1 MGQMLKKLLIV
12 IFITLL
18 FILLAEVLA
27 RTLLWE
33 GEETRINTEVEF
45 GYSASGLGDLRPNMD
60 RVEQLMHIR
69 PYFLQTNSAGLR
81 NMEEIDENEDVFR
94 VLVIGDS
101 FTYGLYVHNQET
113 YPARLEEYLNANL
126 RTEVQVLNA
135 GVPGYTISD
144 ELDYLKDK
152 GLALAPDLVVLGIY
166 TNDIFD
172 LYPPVRELFGR
183 DVVLQTTQP
192 LMAVDEEP
200 QWVAFLRENVALYT
214 LLRNLRQQY
223 QDSQVE
229 NAVNRVTPIIE
240 GLEERYRDLTFNNP
254 DSPEYAYEW
263 AEYERLLAEMALL
276 LEEQDIP
283 FAMIL
288 FPDLAQLP
296 DRGGLSTHPQTVL
309 AELAADRDIPF
320 LDMLP
325 IYREYGDIQSLY
337 LMHYNKKAEVDPNAP
352 DAAVAPYMG
361 DGHPSPHGHL
371 LAARTLADMLIAN
384 GLVPD

>member
-1 MGQMLKKLLIV
+1 MKQLLKTTSIIV
-12 IFITLL
+12 LVTVL
-18 FILLAEVLA
+18 FIFLAEVIA
-27 RTLLWE
+27 RTVLWQ

-81 NMEEIDENEDVFR
+81 NVEEIDENEAVFR

-144 ELDYLKDK
+144 ELDYLMDK
-152 GLALAPDLVVLGIY
+152 GLALQPDLVILGVY

-183 DVVLQTTQP
+183 DMVLQTSQP
-192 LMAVDEEP
+192 LIAADEEP
-200 QWVAFLRENVALYT
+200 EWIAFLRDNVALYT

-223 QDSQVE
+223 NDSQVE
-229 NAVNRVTPIIE
+229 DAVNRVTPIIE
-240 GLEERYRDLTFNNP
+240 GLEQRYRDLTFHQP
-254 DSPEYAYEW
+254 DSPDYAYEW
-263 AEYERLLAEMALL
+263 AEYERLLGEMVDVLADN
-276 LEEQDIP
+276 DIP
-283 FAMIL
+283 FAMLL

-296 DRGGLSTHPQTVL
+296 EHGGLPAHPQSVL
-309 AELAADRDIPF
+309 AELAQTRAVPF

-325 IYREYGDIQSLY
+325 VYREYGDIQSLY

>member
-263 AEYERLLAEMALL
+263 AEYARLLEEMARL

-325 IYREYGDIQSLY
+325 VYREYGDIQSLY

>member
-27 RTLLWE
+27 RTVLWE

-263 AEYERLLAEMALL
+263 AEYARLLEEMARL

-325 IYREYGDIQSLY
+325 VYREYGDIQSLY

>member
-263 AEYERLLAEMALL
+263 AEYARLLEEMALL

-325 IYREYGDIQSLY
+325 VYREYGDIQSLY